1 MVSRAG
7 SLPTGEGWSSE
18 PKYDGFRAVISTE
31 REIRVRSRRGW
42 EMGPF
47 VRELQHLAKGLV
59 LDCDLVAWKG
69 REPHFPVL
77 CRRGSQRRY
86 LHCRELCRLGSSRPR
101 RNRPHAA
108 PVRGAQNAAGGT
120 RPKGPHWNVTEVF
133 DDGRALYDA
142 MCELGLEGGI
152 AKRTT
157 SRYGANRRGW
167 VKVKNPNYW
176 RRDLERE
183 AMRRSRDRRAPT
195 RVYCRMG
202 ARSILEPVQLWAAS

>member
-77 CRRGSQRRY
+77 C
-86 LHCRELCRLGSSRPR
+86 
-101 RNRPHAA
+101 
-108 PVRGAQNAAGGT
+108 
-120 RPKGPHWNVTEVF
+120 
-133 DDGRALYDA
+133 DGFSTAIPPL
-142 MCELGLEGGI
+142 
-152 AKRTT
+152 
-157 SRYGANRRGW
+157 
-167 VKVKNPNYW
+167 P
-176 RRDLERE
+176 
-183 AMRRSRDRRAPT
+183 
-195 RVYCRMG
+195 
-202 ARSILEPVQLWAAS
+202 